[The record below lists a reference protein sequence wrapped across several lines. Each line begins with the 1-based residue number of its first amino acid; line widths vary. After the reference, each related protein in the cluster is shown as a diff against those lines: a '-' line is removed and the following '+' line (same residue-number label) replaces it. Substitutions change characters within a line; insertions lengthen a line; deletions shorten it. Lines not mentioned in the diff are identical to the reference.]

1 MNLTLLR
8 LDPVYATASL
18 AINTLVVGKCG
29 FIRSV
34 NTFIQVLSS
43 GVIPILL
50 LTFLNYKIIK
60 TMKEHTMVH
69 NKMCKAER

>member
-1 MNLTLLR
+1 MGL
-8 LDPVYATASL
+8 Y
-18 AINTLVVGKCG
+18 
-29 FIRSV
+29 RSV
-34 NTFIQVLSS
+34 KTFIKVLSS